1 MEKNKSLF
9 EEYVRL
15 MVEAKLREVDVTDGK
30 AEWGSD
36 DHIQDLQSR
45 IDDLIKWRDRQ
56 RKGTEARANYSR
68 LVSRLRSE
76 LKSAQRTNQKNKPQR
91 ISREEE

>member
-1 MEKNKSLF
+1 MKKNKNLF

-15 MVEAKLREVDVTDGK
+15 MIEAKLREVDVTDGK

-36 DHIQDLQSR
+36 EHIVDLQYR
-45 IDDLIKWRDRQ
+45 IEDLIKWRDRQ

-68 LVSRLRSE
+68 LVSKLRAE
-76 LKSAQRTNQKNKPQR
+76 LKSAQRQAAKRVPV
-91 ISREEE
+91 IEDD